1 MNNGSKVANF
11 RRFLCM
17 NFRTQHN
24 AWKFNQKPPL
34 WAVLYILGGRSWI
47 VIPIFAFA
55 LWAPFAYGSNRWFS
69 SHYPIT
75 KN

>member
-1 MNNGSKVANF
+1 MGHF
-11 RRFLCM
+11 YF
-17 NFRTQHN
+17 
-24 AWKFNQKPPL
+24 
-34 WAVLYILGGRSWI
+34 ILGGRSRI

-75 KN
+75 KKLKRPLGRLNLWLGQLDSNQH